1 MLHSFHEVPLRSS
14 FNRSSVMGRGWLVG
28 YGRVLCWTVLVGV
41 ALRMMVLVSEAY
53 AMISSSRLSNEKL
66 LELCN
71 GGVAGGSPH
80 MRTACLQ
87 ARIEQASPAVVRALN
102 SAMYAFINELYNLAL
117 QPLQALGVAGLISF
131 CSALPWIG
139 TLRTILPTL
148 SSLSGLCGRTGLSTH
163 GSFKLDA
170 ACSETLKTTPISE

>member
-1 MLHSFHEVPLRSS
+1 
-14 FNRSSVMGRGWLVG
+14 
-28 YGRVLCWTVLVGV
+28 
-41 ALRMMVLVSEAY
+41 
-53 AMISSSRLSNEKL
+53 
-66 LELCN
+66 
-71 GGVAGGSPH
+71 

-163 GSFKLDA
+163 GSFKLEDIEDN
-170 ACSETLKTTPISE
+170 SNQRVVVLHNGSRTMLGDSNQRTHKRLSQLSTPFCD